1 MKKLI
6 AVASC
11 WLLKKDFSVMDVF
24 YASLSA
30 LTAADYGFWSVEFL
44 MATVAILVFHYLFY
58 LLTFR
63 IRLNYQI
70 KRILKISADLDKKN
84 AN

>member
-1 MKKLI
+1 MKNLL

-24 YASLSA
+24 YASLAA

-44 MATVAILVFHYLFY
+44 MATVAILVFHYLFC
-58 LLTFR
+58 LITAR
-63 IRLNYQI
+63 IRFEYQI
-70 KRILKISADLDKKN
+70 KRILKMSADLDKKN
-84 AN
+84 D